1 MAITGAF
8 QAGLIEGFGEA
19 FEESTEQRRETYEKH
34 LDNQL
39 TRARSVA
46 PAFSKSTAQLQQ
58 QMELMNTFNTEFGI
72 NDAEYVALAEKY
84 DINDLYSTFAA
95 HKASLPEN
103 VQLRKED
110 LLSVLNIKKGDV
122 LELPEGVTAEMALR
136 RAVLGY
142 ANNMA
147 QNPEDKSEGK
157 KMKSWAQAIGETLM
171 TNPRARAEDAIKQM
185 QVMGIPVEDLLLY
198 QAAQMDGTPY
208 QTFPG
213 VSRATGTLGE
223 LKHDYKVATDYE
235 AAQSKYRA
243 ELTRNFS
250 NGQFDDITD
259 VPDSALG
266 TMASLLKVE
275 DATDDKAK
283 QRAALGQTMAKGGK
297 QFAELELQLLKK
309 GYYNGFNTND
319 NRASAL
325 LAISSEINTPEEL
338 RKFSEAVKSGALA
351 DMIIKE
357 GAVTE
362 ELLDTL
368 FGDGQEEVG
377 LTMPEAKVDTSS
389 LDGVMDASG
398 MEMNEQMELILEPP
412 AAQEGA
418 TQEPAAEEP
427 TLQNEALVNNIV
439 ETEPEAKPEDTTKS
453 VQERNE
459 ETKQS
464 FIEAAKNYTFEE
476 YQDMSRQEK
485 RDAGLPS
492 RPIDYR
498 FAYGYMNPQ
507 QYFKGYVEP
516 KSEKPMS
523 STEFIISKS
532 GQDLLTYL
540 REEEELTGADSMD
553 DVLGAVAAWFGDQ
566 GANLNLGS
574 DIDARNVARIMYLTL
589 KRLDEQQ

>member
-8 QAGLIEGFGEA
+8 QAGLIEGFADA

-39 TRARSVA
+39 TKARSLA
-46 PAFSKSTAQLQQ
+46 PSYAKSTAEIQQ

-95 HKASLPEN
+95 HKAALPEN

-122 LELPEGVTAEMALR
+122 LELPEGVTPEMALR

-142 ANNMA
+142 AKNVS

-157 KMKSWAQAIGETLM
+157 KTRSWAQSIGEVLM
-171 TNPRARAEDAIKQM
+171 TNPRARADDAIKQM
-185 QVMGIPVEDLLLY
+185 QVMGIPVEDLLMY
-198 QAAQMDGTPY
+198 QAAQMDGSPY

-235 AAQSKYRA
+235 AAQTKYRA

-250 NGQFDDITD
+250 NGQFEDITD
-259 VPDSALG
+259 MPDTAVGS
-266 TMASLLKVE
+266 MASLLKVE
-275 DATDDKAK
+275 DATDDRAK

-351 DMIIKE
+351 EMIIKE

-362 ELLDTL
+362 ELLDNL
-368 FGDGQEEVG
+368 FGDGQETAVQ
-377 LTMPEAKVDTSS
+377 PETPTVKPPVVTTQ
-389 LDGVMDASG
+389 
-398 MEMNEQMELILEPP
+398 EEQMELILEPP
-412 AAQEGA
+412 AAQEEV
-418 TQEPAAEEP
+418 TQEPVVEEP
-427 TLQNEALVNNIV
+427 TLQNESLVNSIV
-439 ETEPEAKPEDTTKS
+439 QTEPEAKPADTTKS

-459 ETKQS
+459 ETKQA

-476 YQDMSRQEK
+476 YQDMDRGEK
-485 RDAGLPS
+485 EAAGLPS

-523 STEFIISKS
+523 STEFIISES

-540 REEEELTGADSMD
+540 REEEELTGADSME

-566 GANLNLGS
+566 GANLNLGA